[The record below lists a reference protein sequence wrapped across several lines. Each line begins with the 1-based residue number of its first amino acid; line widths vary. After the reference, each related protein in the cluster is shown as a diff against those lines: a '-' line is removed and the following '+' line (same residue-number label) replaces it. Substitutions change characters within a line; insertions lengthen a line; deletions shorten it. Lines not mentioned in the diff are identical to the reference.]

1 MATDSNKDN
10 LRKLLAFMNQ
20 QILHKPENAWFE
32 KELYGILAPNADAR
46 ISDIHEQC
54 IESILRQQA
63 EEFYKNFVIEG
74 IKPQLINDFV
84 KMESWRRRNN
94 INEFGMAMFQQIE
107 CIINKLGQD
116 KQLAQVC
123 YDMMN
128 ALCYVDSMKP
138 IVSNRYSKSTYTIAR
153 LLFIDDAAAKSKSD
167 LSVQWINDKFKCINY
182 FVCHRACLT
191 SQQFTQFTSENDIFN
206 QIRCVRNRNH
216 RGNTPTE
223 YETLTLL
230 KVDANISHSFF
241 LFSSFFCWFID
252 SINEGYPLSKELIE
266 FSRGNFKASSTP
278 FDGLKIKGKIDLP
291 EDNKK
296 RFK

>member
-1 MATDSNKDN
+1 MS
-10 LRKLLAFMNQ
+10 Q

-54 IESILRQQA
+54 IENILKQQA
-63 EEFYKNFVIEG
+63 EEFYKDFVIDG

-128 ALCYVDSMKP
+128 ALCYVDSMNP

-153 LLFIDDAAAKSKSD
+153 LLFLDDAASKSKSD

-182 FVCHRACLT
+182 FVCHQACLT
-191 SQQFTQFTSENDIFN
+191 AQQFTQFTSENEVFN

-216 RGNTPTE
+216 RGNIPTE
-223 YETLTLL
+223 YETLTLQ
-230 KVDANISHSFF
+230 KVDANISRSFF
-241 LFSSFFCWFID
+241 LFSSFFCRFID
-252 SINEGYPLSKELIE
+252 SIKEGFPLSKELIE
-266 FSRGNFKASSTP
+266 FSRGDFKSNSTP
-278 FDGLKIKGKIDLP
+278 FDRIKVKGMINLP
-291 EDNKK
+291 NDKKK